1 MNNNVRI
8 DSIDFSKWLKKHEKF
23 ICEPYGDESRRILE
37 LRDEADKEIR
47 KIINKHGGD
56 DVAEPYCMDL
66 FEELTVHETKKPKF
80 KKKDYNHLRGTGCW
94 ESVKALHTMYNESWT
109 SIREERS
116 EVHLDMME
124 LVDLMDE
131 LDFDPFSSG
140 ENQARKDFLKFM
152 RTPYQNGAQISGDPG
167 DFPRDLISN
176 LDSRCISEDS
186 EIKGFEYYSKL
197 SEFWEWRLDSGME
210 LERIP

>member
-1 MNNNVRI
+1 
-8 DSIDFSKWLKKHEKF
+8 
-23 ICEPYGDESRRILE
+23 
-37 LRDEADKEIR
+37 
-47 KIINKHGGD
+47 
-56 DVAEPYCMDL
+56 
-66 FEELTVHETKKPKF
+66 
-80 KKKDYNHLRGTGCW
+80 
-94 ESVKALHTMYNESWT
+94 
-109 SIREERS
+109 
-116 EVHLDMME
+116 
-124 LVDLMDE
+124 
-131 LDFDPFSSG
+131 
-140 ENQARKDFLKFM
+140 M